1 MPGFDKTGPEGQGP
15 MTGRKR
21 GMCREEVKETKE
33 QSSTQSS
40 SEKEVLYGVGRG
52 GRPYGGGR
60 GNCFVGGRRKRGF
73 GNGRRAGR

>member
-1 MPGFDKTGPEGQGP
+1 MPGFDKTGPEGQGS

-21 GMCREEVKETKE
+21 GLCREDIKETSEK
-33 QSSTQSS
+33 SSTQSS
-40 SEKEVLYGVGRG
+40 SENEVLYGVGRG

-60 GNCFVGGRRKRGF
+60 GHCYGGGRRRRGF